1 MEEGF
6 GPWKGLTLWKG
17 WWSVGRAGAPF
28 LEPISAG
35 DAKFKAVVGEKEE
48 EGAVTIKGHRR
59 LQCSCVGFVQLCAV
73 CLFLIAPMPF
83 SVLASFLA
91 LQVL

>member
-35 DAKFKAVVGEKEE
+35 DAKFKAVVGEKEGE
-48 EGAVTIKGHRR
+48 
-59 LQCSCVGFVQLCAV
+59 
-73 CLFLIAPMPF
+73 
-83 SVLASFLA
+83 
-91 LQVL
+91 

>member
-1 MEEGF
+1 MRPFSSSSEWMEEGF

-17 WWSVGRAGAPF
+17 WLSVGRAGAPF

-48 EGAVTIKGHRR
+48 KEEEEGELLLITSLDLSNSDTIWRISK
-59 LQCSCVGFVQLCAV
+59 
-73 CLFLIAPMPF
+73 
-83 SVLASFLA
+83 
-91 LQVL
+91 

>member
-1 MEEGF
+1 MRPFSSSSEWMEEGF

-48 EGAVTIKGHRR
+48 KEGEEGEGAVTIKGH
-59 LQCSCVGFVQLCAV
+59 
-73 CLFLIAPMPF
+73 
-83 SVLASFLA
+83 
-91 LQVL
+91 

>member
-48 EGAVTIKGHRR
+48 EEEEGGCHNKRTLKIT
-59 LQCSCVGFVQLCAV
+59 VQL
-73 CLFLIAPMPF
+73 
-83 SVLASFLA
+83 
-91 LQVL
+91 Q

>member
-1 MEEGF
+1 MRPFSSSSEWMEEGF

-35 DAKFKAVVGEKEE
+35 DAKFKAVVGEKE
-48 EGAVTIKGHRR
+48 GGGGGCHNKRTLKIT
-59 LQCSCVGFVQLCAV
+59 VQLQWSS
-73 CLFLIAPMPF
+73 LY
-83 SVLASFLA
+83 
-91 LQVL
+91 